1 MKLKIYLL
9 LIFFGISFSSFS
21 QEYAFI
27 FGKISDD
34 KGKALDLV
42 NIAIWGQSGGT
53 SSDKDGNF
61 ELRVPANKEN
71 RVIVSFIGFKSQAI
85 TINLNPGVRRNINF
99 VMQSSSTEL
108 DPFVIQGNVENR
120 LGFTKINPKEASL
133 FPTPSGSVEALI
145 KTQMGVSSS
154 NELSS
159 QYNVRGGNYDENLIY
174 VNGIEI
180 YRPFLIRAGQQE
192 GLSFLNSDLVKNI
205 HFSAGGFAPQYGD
218 KMSSVLDIEYKN
230 PDQFAGS
237 ASASL
242 LGGTFHVE
250 DMLANKKTSYLV
262 GVRYRSNS
270 YLLNS
275 METKGD
281 YRPSFA
287 DAQALISHKIN
298 DKWDVNFLGHYS
310 NNTFNL
316 VPQTRETSFGTIQQA
331 LKLKIFFDG
340 QEIDK
345 FETMTTAFYA
355 NWKPRHNSHYKF
367 IASYFNSFESETY
380 DIQGQYWLDDLET
393 DFGKDNFGDATFNR
407 GVGTF
412 LEHAR
417 NQLTA
422 NVANFEVKNETK
434 KRNHTISWGLKY
446 QFEHVDDKL
455 REWRMNDSAGYI
467 TPHFPDIPGQIMP
480 VGSNQRDLK
489 MTSLFIS
496 DNILSSSRIS
506 GYIQDQWKIDG
517 DSNRILLVY
526 GARFTYWDVNN
537 QFLISPRA
545 TLFYR
550 PSMRKTNSYRF
561 SSGIYQQPPFYRE
574 LRNMQG
580 DLNLDVK
587 SQTSIHFVLGYDAYF
602 KAWDRPFKFT
612 TEVYYKHLLNLIPY
626 EIDNVRIRYYAENNA
641 KGYAGGIDMKVIGE
655 FVPGIDSWFT
665 LSVMQTNEDI
675 LNDYR
680 YTYFDATGKVIRPS
694 ISNVPVDSSISYP
707 GFIPRPTDQRVNV
720 NLFFQDYIPNNPMFK
735 MHLNLAFGT
744 GLPFGAPGRPKY
756 THTFRMPPYRR
767 VDIGFSAQLLSEAG
781 IADRKGY
788 WKHLKSSWISLE
800 VFNLLQ
806 ISNTVS
812 YIWITDIYG
821 NRLPVPNYLTPRMIN
836 AKLLVEF

>member
-1 MKLKIYLL
+1 MKLKTLL
-9 LIFFGISFSSFS
+9 LLTIIGLISIGYT
-21 QEYAFI
+21 QEYSYI
-27 FGKISDD
+27 YGKISDD
-34 KGKALDLV
+34 KGKSIDIV

-53 SSDKDGNF
+53 STDKDGNY
-61 ELRVPANKEN
+61 ELRVLANKEH
-71 RVIVSFIGFKSQAI
+71 RIVVSFIGFKSQSI
-85 TINLNPGVRRNINF
+85 TINLTPGVRRNINF
-99 VMQSSSTEL
+99 VLQASSTEL
-108 DPFVIQGNVENR
+108 DPFVIQENVENR

-192 GLSFLNSDLVKNI
+192 GLSFLNSDLVNNI

-218 KMSSVLDIEYKN
+218 KMSSVLDIEYKK
-230 PDQFAGS
+230 PQAFAGS

-242 LGGTFHVE
+242 LGGTFHIE
-250 DMLANKKTSYLV
+250 DLLPNKKTSYLV
-262 GVRYRSNS
+262 GIRYKSNA
-270 YLLNS
+270 YLLKS

-287 DAQALISHKIN
+287 DAQTLISHKIN
-298 DKWDVNFLGHYS
+298 DKLDINFLGHYS
-310 NNTFNL
+310 KNTFQL
-316 VPQTRETSFGTIQQA
+316 VPQTRETNFGTIQQA

-345 FETMTTAFYA
+345 FETVTTAFYA
-355 NWKPRHNSHYKF
+355 NWRPKHNSSYKF
-367 IASYFNSFESETY
+367 IASFFNSYETENY

-393 DFGKDNFGDATFNR
+393 DFGKENFGDATFNR

-417 NQLTA
+417 NELNA
-422 NVANFEVKNETK
+422 NVANIEIKNETK
-434 KRNHTISWGLKY
+434 KNFHTISWGIKY
-446 QFEHVDDKL
+446 QYEHIDDKL
-455 REWRMNDSAGYI
+455 KEWRMNDSAGYI
-467 TPHFPDIPGQIMP
+467 TPHYTDLPGIISP
-480 VGSNQRDLK
+480 IGSPQRELN
-489 MTSLFIS
+489 MTSLYVS
-496 DNILSSSRIS
+496 NNTLSSSRIS

-517 DSNRILLVY
+517 DSNHILLVY
-526 GARFTYWDVNN
+526 GARFTYWDINK

-545 TLFYR
+545 SLFYR
-550 PSMRKTNSYRF
+550 PSKRKTQSYRF

-574 LRNMQG
+574 LRNIQG
-580 DLNLDVK
+580 DLNTSIK
-587 SQTSIHFVLGYDAYF
+587 SQTSIHFVLGYDAFF

-612 TEVYYKHLLNLIPY
+612 TEIYYKHLLNLIPY

-665 LSVMQTNEDI
+665 LSVMQTNEDV
-675 LNDYR
+675 LDDFK
-680 YTYFDATGKVIRPS
+680 YTYFDSQGNTIRPTITS
-694 ISNVPVDSSISYP
+694 IPADSSISYP

-781 IADRKGY
+781 ISERKGY
-788 WKHLKSSWISLE
+788 WKHLKSAWISLE

-812 YIWITDIYG
+812 YIWVTDIYN
-821 NRLPVPNYLTPRMIN
+821 NRLPIPNYLTPRQLN
-836 AKLLVEF
+836 AKLIVEF